1 MIQTTSSTL
10 LDRSRLVSLLM
21 ELSETKLNSAEYNL
35 AERLSY
41 LIGVQ
46 GSINLART
54 LQQLPSGVGA
64 PIPPNSLSL
73 QDDVL
78 TSCQEM
84 VNTITSGFVSSSD
97 STLEP
102 STDIQLIVPSACH
115 SFKPEALKTYDP
127 YRRFYNAHQTEM
139 GVGLQALRQR
149 VRTHLASKSLE
160 LHQLTRLDIE
170 LDDNLAPHT
179 RRLFNVIPKL
189 LEQRFK
195 FLLDDHNENVDEQ
208 DELEHWLAQGGWLEL
223 FYQDLRELLLA
234 EFDVRLQPILG
245 LLEAL
250 NEHTETQS

>member
-10 LDRSRLVSLLM
+10 LDRSRLVGLLM
-21 ELSETKLNSAEYNL
+21 ELSKSKLNSAEYNL

-54 LQQLPSGVGA
+54 LQHLPTHINTTVSD
-64 PIPPNSLSL
+64 NSVSL

-78 TSCQEM
+78 TTCRSM
-84 VNTITSGFVSSSD
+84 VNAITSGFADKLSPD
-97 STLEP
+97 NE
-102 STDIQLIVPSACH
+102 TDTQLIVPTAWH
-115 SFKPEALKTYDP
+115 SLKIEILQTYEP
-127 YRRFYNAHQTEM
+127 YRRFYSAHQTEM
-139 GVGLQALRQR
+139 GVGLQTLRQR
-149 VRTHLASKSLE
+149 VRAHLTNTSIE
-160 LHQLTRLDIE
+160 LHQLTELDIA

-195 FLLDDHNENVDEQ
+195 LLLAQHNESSDSNK
-208 DELEHWLAQGGWLEL
+208 DELEHWLAPGGWLEL

-234 EFDVRLQPILG
+234 EFDLRLQPILG
-245 LLEAL
+245 LLEAV
-250 NEHTETQS
+250 NEQKNTSS